1 MRQVYAIAIS
11 PSPEIK
17 EQNSAA
23 SGDESVGD
31 AAEREARG
39 ADAVN

>member
-11 PSPEIK
+11 SSPEIE
-17 EQNSAA
+17 EQNPAA

-31 AAEREARG
+31 AAEGKTRG